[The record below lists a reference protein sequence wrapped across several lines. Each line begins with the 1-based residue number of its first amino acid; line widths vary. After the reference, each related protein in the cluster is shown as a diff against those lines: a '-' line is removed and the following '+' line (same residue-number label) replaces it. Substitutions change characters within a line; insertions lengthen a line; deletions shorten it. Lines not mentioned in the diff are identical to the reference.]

1 MSWIAGMQVDMKTKK
16 KYSVPA
22 LDKALDILE
31 ALAVAQ
37 VPQSLA
43 DLSRA
48 LKRTPSELFRM
59 LNTLERRAYIG
70 RDAISDGYFLT
81 LKLYE
86 LAHTHSPVEHLLR
99 AAAVPMRE
107 LAESIHESCHLSV
120 LHGHFLTVIAQAES
134 PEPIRLSV
142 EVGFR
147 VLPLTTTSG
156 KVLVSVLDEAELA
169 RFLESDPTH
178 SDMSRAKR
186 KALMADLDGIRRAG
200 FLIAASTRRTGNDI
214 SCLVGSPHIGVVA
227 ALGVPLVPGGAN
239 EGKERELVPLVQK
252 TARRITALLGLGSSA
267 TPMQRS

>member
-1 MSWIAGMQVDMKTKK
+1 MNTKK

-22 LDKALDILE
+22 LDKALDIFE

-43 DLSRA
+43 DLSRT

-70 RDAISDGYFLT
+70 RDAISEGYSLT
-81 LKLYE
+81 LRLYE

-99 AAAVPMRE
+99 AATVPMQE

-120 LHGHFLTVIAQAES
+120 LNSNFLTVIAQAES

-156 KVLVSVLDEAELA
+156 KVLVSALDEAELA
-169 RFLESDPTH
+169 RLIKSDPTYN
-178 SDMSRAKR
+178 SMSRAKR
-186 KALMADLDGIRRAG
+186 KMLTAELHDIRRAG
-200 FLIAASTRRTGNDI
+200 FLIAASSRRTGNDI
-214 SCLVGSPHIGVVA
+214 SCLVGNPHIGAVA
-227 ALGVPLVPGGAN
+227 ALGVPLLAGGAN
-239 EGKERELVPLVQK
+239 DGKEKDLVPIVRK
-252 TARRITALLGLGSSA
+252 TALRITSLLGLSPNT
-267 TPMQRS
+267 TPRLRS